1 MDFRQFYEQT
11 TNNQDNDYEDFLHY
25 LETKGWVWAGEGA
38 FGIVY
43 KKPNKNYVIKV
54 YKDDEAYDNFLNF
67 IERNQNDPHIPK
79 IKRRILPLANNQSK
93 NYGIVAI
100 EQLDDLIT
108 YNKSDWTWVL
118 VQQFQIQL
126 YNSNIGNLSFDKY
139 LEIVVEKVRK
149 RYENDLEAE
158 IKQLKNS
165 VIMSRYRQ
173 KLRLLDY
180 FVESNIEIFKT
191 FYRLRKFLEKNNKT
205 HTYDLHS
212 GNFMIRPSTGEIVVT
227 DPIAF

>member
-11 TNNQDNDYEDFLHY
+11 TNNDYEDYEDFLHY
-25 LETKGWVWAGEGA
+25 LETKGWERAGEGA